1 MRISDWSS
9 DVCSSDLLAVEND
22 EAEQQ
27 RVIEYLALS
36 NWASQAAY
44 GAVMANKKAA
54 SLRLPLQRL
63 MAALKTQTEAIL
75 SLVEADRTY
84 FDELSVQLDERL
96 SAVLVWLKQ
105 SAPSAITR
113 CAAVSGRRSRR
124 PHSFH
129 KQ

>member
-84 FDELSVQLDERL
+84 FDELSVQIGRASSKER
-96 SAVLVWLKQ
+96 VGQYV
-105 SAPSAITR
+105 
-113 CAAVSGRRSRR
+113 
-124 PHSFH
+124 
-129 KQ
+129 